1 MKKSNPITIRTTIRP
16 NHIVMPENYM
26 EKVYT
31 SKTPFVR
38 WLHNKRIDTIVDMIP
53 PRFEDGK
60 MSVLDVGC
68 GEGQLLEKIVNKN
81 PNIFPIGIDC
91 TPIALKKAGE
101 RLDRSA
107 AGSYQLIEG
116 DVTNIIL
123 NQEKTSKILSKLMD
137 INGNDFITCTEVI
150 EHIPLY
156 RDALKNMIIQL
167 KKDGLFI
174 LTFPNEVLWRI
185 CRLLMLRFPIR
196 VPDHVNSFNPDMM
209 MKNIIHIDKR
219 MELEKTIY
227 LPFRWFPLTYI
238 MVMRKK

>member
-1 MKKSNPITIRTTIRP
+1 MTKNKAIIIRTVIRP
-16 NHIVMPENYM
+16 NHIYMPENHM

-31 SKTPFVR
+31 SKNPFVR
-38 WLHNKRIDTIVDMIP
+38 WLHNKRIDVIIDLIP
-53 PRFEDGK
+53 PRFDDGK
-60 MSVLDVGC
+60 LSMLDVGC
-68 GEGQLLEKIVNKN
+68 GEGQLLEKAVRKN
-81 PNIFPIGIDC
+81 PNIFPVGIDC
-91 TPIALKKAGE
+91 TPIALKKAEE
-101 RLDRSA
+101 RLNESTSA
-107 AGSYQLIEG
+107 FSLIEG
-116 DVTNIIL
+116 DITDIVKKDMKFRSRYKSFMKNFGHEFII
-123 NQEKTSKILSKLMD
+123 
-137 INGNDFITCTEVI
+137 CTEVI

-156 RDALKNMIIQL
+156 RDALKNMIVQL

-209 MKNIIHIDKR
+209 MKNIKHIDDK
-219 MELEKTIY
+219 MELQKIIY